1 MFVGESVGCGT
12 GGGDDARSAIVG
24 FVVVVVVMMLAA
36 RKHVSNKHG
45 AGIEW
50 HKRECV

>member
-36 RKHVSNKHG
+36 RKHG
-45 AGIEW
+45 AGAEW
-50 HKRECV
+50 HERECV